1 MWCAS
6 SWTVPSSREVTPG
19 KPSAPAAVRRIAS
32 KLEEAGH
39 ETWAVGGAV
48 RDALLGARVG
58 DWDLATH
65 AKPQEVRALFR
76 RTVPIGIEHGT
87 VGVLVDG
94 TLYEVT
100 TFRRDVETDGRH
112 AVVVFAETLEEDLA
126 RRDFTINAVAWHPSR
141 EVLADPCGGIA
152 DMERRVLRTVGEP
165 KERFRED
172 YLRILRA
179 IRFAGLFSLDIEP
192 GTWAALREM
201 TPHLRKLSA
210 ERIRDE
216 LLKVLDADPAPGR
229 ALELYAESGVLA
241 ELYPELAALRGRSPG
256 GGVDSW
262 TLAVASVAELPCG
275 HALMRL
281 AALLK
286 DVPRAGAAALLMR
299 LRLSNAQT
307 DETAY
312 RAAAPP
318 LPPSDAPASAFRRWL
333 SEAGPRRLSAVA
345 RLDLARAV
353 AERRLGLG
361 DRVLA
366 VVSSWYTAKK
376 VLAEAPPLSV
386 GDLRLDGR
394 GLISLGLAPGP
405 DFGRILDALLDWVLE
420 DPSRNRRDLLEARA
434 LELAAAE
441 KAHG

>member
-1 MWCAS
+1 
-6 SWTVPSSREVTPG
+6 VTTA
-19 KPSAPAAVRRIAS
+19 KPSAPEAVRRIARE
-32 KLEEAGH
+32 LEKAGH

-48 RDALLGARVG
+48 RDALLGGPVG

-65 AKPQEVRALFR
+65 ARPQEVRALFR

-87 VGVLVDG
+87 VGVLADD

-112 AVVVFAETLEEDLA
+112 AVVVFADTLEEDLA
-126 RRDFTINAVAWHPSR
+126 RRDFTINAVAWHPLR
-141 EVLADPCGGIA
+141 EVLADPFGGIA
-152 DMERRVLRTVGEP
+152 DMQRRVLRTVGEP
-165 KERFRED
+165 AERFRED

-179 IRFAGLFSLDIEP
+179 IRFAGLFSLEIEP
-192 GTWAALREM
+192 STWSALREM

-216 LLKVLDADPAPGR
+216 LMKVLDADAAPRR
-229 ALELYAESGVLA
+229 ALDLYAESGALG
-241 ELYPELAALRGRSPG
+241 ELYPELEALRGRPAG
-256 GGVDSW
+256 PGVDLW
-262 TLAVASVAELPCG
+262 TLAVAAVAELPSG
-275 HALMRL
+275 RALMRL

-286 DVPRAGAAALLMR
+286 DVPPEGAAALLLR
-299 LRLSNAQT
+299 LRFSNAQC

-318 LPPSDAPASAFRRWL
+318 LPDPDAEASAFRRWL
-333 SEAGPRRLSAVA
+333 SAAGPRRLSAVA

-361 DRVLA
+361 DRVLG

-376 VLAEAPPLSV
+376 VLAEAPPLSL
-386 GDLRLDGR
+386 GDLQLDGR
-394 GLISLGLAPGP
+394 GLISLGLTPGP
-405 DFGRILDALLDWVLE
+405 HFGRILEALLDWVLE
-420 DPSRNRRDLLEARA
+420 DPARNRRELLEARA

-441 KAHG
+441 VSRE